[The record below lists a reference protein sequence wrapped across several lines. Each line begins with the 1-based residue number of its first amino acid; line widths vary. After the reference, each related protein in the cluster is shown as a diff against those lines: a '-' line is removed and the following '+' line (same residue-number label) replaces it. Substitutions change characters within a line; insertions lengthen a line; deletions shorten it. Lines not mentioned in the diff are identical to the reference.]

1 MIISGEQ
8 NINGMSVTELNKI
21 SKNNTENLNTS
32 SQNGSNDINNINNIN
47 NEKIS
52 QVSKQEKIDTE
63 KNIKDNDNGY
73 SLSLN
78 QTERN
83 ENSIK
88 LKENLD
94 TFKDISVVKN
104 KLSENNEIMKAFID
118 TKGFTATKVSEL
130 ENKLGNIN
138 NKILSSEEFLIN
150 KYNQNNNDISNIVN
164 NNSLFGKNNIF
175 MDGENQSFLK
185 DYQNVSKNNNLLEEP
200 AIALNNMKNKV
211 IEEIQSNLKSQK
223 DIVDKNLSNNPS
235 DYTRLQLPL
244 IQTGYLAYTQ
254 SNTNQANVFNLLK

>member
-1 MIISGEQ
+1 MIISEKPAMGLS
-8 NINGMSVTELNKI
+8 MSELNKI
-21 SKNNTENLNTS
+21 AKNNPEN
-32 SQNGSNDINNINNIN
+32 SNVNPETNVNININND
-47 NEKIS
+47 KLS
-52 QVSKQEKIDTE
+52 QISKQEKISLD
-63 KNIKDNDNGY
+63 KNIKDKDNGY
-73 SLSLN
+73 TISLN
-78 QTERN
+78 QNLRN

-88 LKENLD
+88 LQENMN
-94 TFKDISVVKN
+94 TIKDISVVKN

-138 NKILSSEEFLIN
+138 NKISSSEEFLIN

>member
-1 MIISGEQ
+1 MIISEKPAMGLS
-8 NINGMSVTELNKI
+8 MSELNKI
-21 SKNNTENLNTS
+21 AKNNPEN
-32 SQNGSNDINNINNIN
+32 SNVNPETNVNININND
-47 NEKIS
+47 KLS
-52 QVSKQEKIDTE
+52 QISKQEKISLD
-63 KNIKDNDNGY
+63 KNIKDKDNGY
-73 SLSLN
+73 TISLN
-78 QTERN
+78 QNLRN

-88 LKENLD
+88 LQENMN
-94 TFKDISVVKN
+94 TIKDVSVVEK
-104 KLSENNEIMKAFID
+104 KLNENNEIMRAFLD
-118 TKGFTATKVSEL
+118 TKEINATKINEM
-130 ENKLGNIN
+130 ENKLGKIN
-138 NKILSSEEFLIN
+138 NKISSSEEFLIN

-175 MDGENQSFLK
+175 MDGGNQSFLK
-185 DYQNVSKNNNLLEEP
+185 DYQNVSKNNKLLEEP

>member
-1 MIISGEQ
+1 MIISEKPAMGLS
-8 NINGMSVTELNKI
+8 MSELNKI
-21 SKNNTENLNTS
+21 AKNNPEN
-32 SQNGSNDINNINNIN
+32 SNVNPETNVNININND
-47 NEKIS
+47 KLS
-52 QVSKQEKIDTE
+52 QISKQEKISLD
-63 KNIKDNDNGY
+63 KNIKDKDNGY
-73 SLSLN
+73 TISLN
-78 QTERN
+78 QNLRN

-88 LKENLD
+88 LQENMN
-94 TFKDISVVKN
+94 TIKDVSVVEK
-104 KLSENNEIMKAFID
+104 KLNENNEIMRAFLD
-118 TKGFTATKVSEL
+118 TKEINATKVSEL

-138 NKILSSEEFLIN
+138 NKISSSEEFLIN

>member
-1 MIISGEQ
+1 MIISEKPAMGLS
-8 NINGMSVTELNKI
+8 MSELNKI
-21 SKNNTENLNTS
+21 AKNNPEN
-32 SQNGSNDINNINNIN
+32 SNVNPETNVNININND
-47 NEKIS
+47 KLS
-52 QVSKQEKIDTE
+52 QISKQEKISLD
-63 KNIKDNDNGY
+63 KNIKDKDNGY
-73 SLSLN
+73 TISLN
-78 QTERN
+78 QNLRN

-88 LKENLD
+88 LQENMN
-94 TFKDISVVKN
+94 TIKDVSVVEK
-104 KLSENNEIMKAFID
+104 KLNENNEIMRAFLD
-118 TKGFTATKVSEL
+118 TKEINATKINEM
-130 ENKLGNIN
+130 ENKLGKIN
-138 NKILSSEEFLIN
+138 NKISSSEEFLIN